1 MSVLVDTIH
10 RQYGDVL
17 MTVSWLRTQLKLD
30 SFVNVCDGIERVTA
44 LLRRDNQRRLFTV
57 WVTAG

>member
-17 MTVSWLRTQLKLD
+17 MTVSWLRTD
-30 SFVNVCDGIERVTA
+30 SNWIHSSMSVMGLRE
-44 LLRRDNQRRLFTV
+44 LLRYYGVITKDACSQY
-57 WVTAG
+57 G